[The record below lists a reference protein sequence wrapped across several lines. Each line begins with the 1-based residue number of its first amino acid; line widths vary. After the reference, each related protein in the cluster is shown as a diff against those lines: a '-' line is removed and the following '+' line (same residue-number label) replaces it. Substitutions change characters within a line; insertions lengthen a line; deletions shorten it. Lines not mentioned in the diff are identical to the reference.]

1 MKAVYPETKGDNK
14 GHYAPGVISHG
25 MLYISGQLSKD
36 PDTGKIPEGG
46 VAEHMKQALSN
57 LDRVLA
63 AAGASRE
70 DVVQCRIYLSDISGW
85 DEINEV
91 YREFFGDHRPAR
103 IVVPAGP
110 LHFGCLTEIEA
121 VAEMDKED

>member
-1 MKAVYPETKGDNK
+1 MKAVFPETKGENK

-36 PDTGKIPEGG
+36 PDTGRIPDGG
-46 VAEHMKQALSN
+46 PAEHMRQALAN
-57 LDRVLA
+57 LDRVLN
-63 AAGASRE
+63 AAGISRAN
-70 DVVQCRIYLSDISGW
+70 VVQCRIYVSDISGW

-91 YREFFGDHRPAR
+91 YREFFGSHKPAR

-121 VAEMDKED
+121 VAEREKED